1 MIRRLFWV
9 SVGAVVGVAGYRRV
23 TALARS
29 VRPAPPDSLTGFV
42 SDVREGMA
50 LYLDRH
56 PGQQPGSAPSTLETH
71 PRRGLTRGT
80 SRNNELKDGR

>member
-1 MIRRLFWV
+1 MIRRLFWL
-9 SVGAVVGVAGYRRV
+9 SVGAILGVAGYRRV

-56 PGQQPGSAPSTLETH
+56 PGQQRAPSTLETH
-71 PRRGLTRGT
+71 PRRGLARGI
-80 SRNNELKDGR
+80 SRNDELKDGR